1 MKRLTL
7 ALLLILFTSFIATA
21 GFDPNADRCVRWTW
35 KWAADYKT
43 RIVVCLEWKKAYK
56 PSKKLTTADGT
67 IMYTFDGKLHN
78 WEGPALI
85 PEGNNR
91 RREYYING
99 IKYTEEKWKEM
110 LQSREGL
117 PWYKGSGARF

>member
-1 MKRLTL
+1 MENK
-7 ALLLILFTSFIATA
+7 S
-21 GFDPNADRCVRWTW
+21 
-35 KWAADYKT
+35 
-43 RIVVCLEWKKAYK
+43 YK

-110 LQSREGL
+110 LQSSEGL